1 MTQTLDTWTA
11 VVLAAGQGT
20 RMRSNL
26 PKVLHP
32 LAGRPMVRYV
42 VDAARAAGVARCIV
56 VVGPDA
62 ADGVREAVGS
72 SAEFAVQ
79 DEPLGTGH
87 ALAAARD
94 AVGDAEH
101 VLVLNGDVPLITEET
116 LRMLAERHLAGGD
129 DLTLLTAQV
138 DSAGA
143 YGCVQRDAD
152 GNVTDI
158 VEAPE
163 RSGAPEG
170 RAEINAGQYCFRA
183 AWLWQQIDSIP
194 PSPGGERYLTSLVP
208 LAVRSGAALQAVP
221 AADAAEV
228 QGIND
233 RAQLAEAEAA
243 MRRRINRGHML
254 AGVTLADPERTYID
268 AGVAIGPDSL
278 VEPNTHLRGATTL
291 GHGCRVGP
299 DTTLVDAKVGDD
311 CRIISSIVED
321 ATLEDGVDVGP
332 YSHLRSGTYLCAG
345 VHIGNYAEVKASRL
359 GRGVKMGH
367 FSYIGD
373 AEVGDET
380 NIGAGAI
387 TCNYDGTSKHRT
399 VIGRSVFIGS
409 DTMLVAP
416 VTIGDG
422 ARTGAGSVV
431 TKDVPAGAM
440 VAGAPAR
447 VAPSRGT
454 GRKGTEPAS

>member
-1 MTQTLDTWTA
+1 MTQTFDTWTA

-20 RMRSNL
+20 RMRSSL
-26 PKVLHP
+26 TKVLHP

-42 VDAARAAGVARCIV
+42 VDAASAAGVGRCIV

-62 ADGVREAVGS
+62 GDVRAAAGPA
-72 SAEFAVQ
+72 AEFAVQ
-79 DEPLGTGH
+79 DEALGTGH

-94 AVGDAEH
+94 AIGDAEH
-101 VLVLNGDVPLITEET
+101 VLVLNGDVPLISEVT
-116 LRMLAERHLAGGD
+116 LRMLAERHLDGGC
-129 DLTLLTAQV
+129 DLTFLTAHV
-138 DSAGA
+138 ESAGA

-152 GNVTDI
+152 GDVTDI
-158 VEAPE
+158 IEAPE
-163 RSGAPEG
+163 RSGGAEG
-170 RAEINAGQYCFRA
+170 PAEINAGQYCLRA
-183 AWLWQQIDSIP
+183 SWLWQQIESIP

-208 LAVRSGAALQAVP
+208 LAVRSGSALQAVA
-221 AADAAEV
+221 AADATEV

-233 RAQLAEAEAA
+233 RVQLAEAEAA
-243 MRRRINRGHML
+243 LRRRINRDHML

-268 AGVAIGPDSL
+268 AGVTIGPDSL
-278 VEPNTHLRGATTL
+278 VEPNTHLRGATAI
-291 GHGCRVGP
+291 GGGCRIGP
-299 DTTLVDAKVGDD
+299 DSTLVDAKVGDG
-311 CRIISSIVED
+311 CRIISSTIED

-332 YSHLRSGTYLCAG
+332 YSHLRAGAYLCAG

-359 GRGVKMGH
+359 GRDVKMGH

-387 TCNYDGTSKHRT
+387 TCNYDGTAKHRT
-399 VIGRSVFIGS
+399 IIGNNVFIGS

-431 TKDVPAGAM
+431 TRDVPAGAV

-447 VAPSRGT
+447 VAPSKGKGRG
-454 GRKGTEPAS
+454 AS